1 MHCSNDGR
9 RGGGTALVDWTEKRE
24 AMLGKTSEP
33 SLLPDIKLPV
43 LPQALIEFSQ
53 LADDPYCE
61 IQKLAAI
68 VESDTGLTCQLLRAV
83 NASVNGLRHK
93 ISSAHH
99 AIATLGIRRTK
110 LQLIEVALQ
119 NALPAKQL
127 KLINLATFWNANL
140 ERAIFAKHI
149 ARLLKADEQLAFS
162 AALLC
167 DFLLPVLTND
177 RDEHYLGFME
187 QSSDNL
193 SDLCPF
199 EQQTFGLDHAETAAR
214 VMFEW
219 GFPDDLVCCV
229 MLHHHGLSML
239 ADPDCGQSAAA
250 AVALASLAPDPLR
263 QSSDGTEQL
272 QNLSNIWNSFD
283 LEQFAGVVFKEYQP
297 QARDSSNYIPL
308 RDHVRKLSEPVAV

>member
-1 MHCSNDGR
+1 M
-9 RGGGTALVDWTEKRE
+9 VDWTEKRE

-33 SLLPDIKLPV
+33 DLLPDIKLPV

-53 LADDPYCE
+53 LANDPYCE
-61 IQKLAAI
+61 IRKLAAI

-93 ISSAHH
+93 VSSAHH

-110 LQLIEVALQ
+110 MQLITVALQ
-119 NALPAKQL
+119 NSLPAKQL

-140 ERAIFAKHI
+140 ERAIFAKQI
-149 ARLLKADEQLAFS
+149 ARLMNADEQLAFS

-177 RDEHYLGFME
+177 RDEHYLEFLK
-187 QSSDNL
+187 L
-193 SDLCPF
+193 STIETSGLCSF
-199 EQQTFGLDHAETAAR
+199 EQQAFGRDHAETAAR

-219 GFPDDLVCCV
+219 GFPDDLICCV
-229 MLHHHGLSML
+229 AMHHHGLAIL

-250 AVALASLAPDPLR
+250 AVAVASLIPDPLK
-263 QSSDGTEQL
+263 QSSDGMEQL
-272 QNLSNIWNSFD
+272 QNLSNIWNAFD
-283 LEQFAGVVFKEYQP
+283 LGQFAEDVYKEYQP
-297 QARDSSNYIPL
+297 QARDSANHLPL
-308 RDHVRKLSEPVAV
+308 RDHVRKLLKSAAV